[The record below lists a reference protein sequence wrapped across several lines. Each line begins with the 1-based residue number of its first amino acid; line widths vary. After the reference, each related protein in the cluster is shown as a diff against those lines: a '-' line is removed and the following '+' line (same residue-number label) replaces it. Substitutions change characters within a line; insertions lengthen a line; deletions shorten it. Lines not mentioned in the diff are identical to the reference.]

1 MGGISGMG
9 GMGGMYGMGMGMSMG
24 MFPMMSGML
33 GNGLI
38 SRLYSL
44 QYMVQSLTYMW
55 HMAHMNSHV
64 LVQAYHDA
72 LQKYQ
77 DILMMIRTSEFR
89 RVIQRKCK
97 KSRLFQFLFV
107 VASSALAAAAVKLIQ
122 YYLSSPRND
131 LLTTGGMG
139 YGTRMMGG
147 HGTGSQAYA
156 GTPNA
161 VVPAPSQPP
170 IATAAPGVP
179 VAPSVGPPAAPS

>member
-1 MGGISGMG
+1 MGGMG

-55 HMAHMNSHV
+55 HMASMNSHL

-72 LQKYQ
+72 LKRYQ
-77 DILMMIRTSEFR
+77 DILMKIRTSEFR

-122 YYLSSPRND
+122 YLLLSPRND
-131 LLTTGGMG
+131 LLTMGTGMG
-139 YGTRMMGG
+139 LSGSSYYGRPAL
-147 HGTGSQAYA
+147 TG
-156 GTPNA
+156 
-161 VVPAPSQPP
+161 P
-170 IATAAPGVP
+170 IAAPNQ
-179 VAPSVGPPAAPS
+179 PSALPAASASTVAQVAAAETPPTTLT